1 MGKVEVRIISS
12 YACPLISPT
21 YNYIIAYPPPP
32 EPFTKFPLH
41 DYIIAYPALPP
52 PPGTLSKLLNL
63 FKAPSKAAGAD
74 PDAAAMYS
82 VIVEARAGGIGTVFL
97 QNFGMVS

>member
-1 MGKVEVRIISS
+1 MSS
-12 YACPLISPT
+12 YFPYK
-21 YNYIIAYPPPP
+21 YNYIIAYPASPR
-32 EPFTKFPLH
+32 TLH
-41 DYIIAYPALPP
+41 DYIIAYPPPPP

-74 PDAAAMYS
+74 PDAAAIYS